1 MSDTWT
7 INDIEFACVGC
18 GQKHVFKIKAE
29 NSPVLAAE
37 KSRADALAERVKEL
51 EAGEPWKLNIEI
63 AKRADALAEKVAS
76 RDAALK
82 EIRTVLERIGFDRGL
97 KDAIDN
103 VHDVID
109 KALAGAPLPVFP
121 CPCFEGVEPR
131 PGLAVEIKKEC
142 PDHGHL

>member
-76 RDAALK
+76 SERIVAIVRGQHAGHRQRFLKVLGRTDAQFDCALCAALDS
-82 EIRTVLERIGFDRGL
+82 IG
-97 KDAIDN
+97 KDTGIP
-103 VHDVID
+103 
-109 KALAGAPLPVFP
+109 GADPTN
-121 CPCFEGVEPR
+121 R
-131 PGLAVEIKKEC
+131 
-142 PDHGHL
+142 DSR